1 MVEVDI
7 QTVSITVASA
17 SVVVGVVYY
26 ALQIRHQTRVR
37 QTDLVVRLYSLWTSD
52 DFLEAMLKVTNLEYE
67 DYTDFSKKYGPLS
80 SETPVNI
87 AFFKVANY
95 FDELGT
101 LLHRGLIDADMVSEF
116 LTPSTLHAW
125 NKMKPAIEGFRK
137 DTGRTFLRW
146 FEYFYTEM
154 KKREPKP

>member
-1 MVEVDI
+1 
-7 QTVSITVASA
+7 
-17 SVVVGVVYY
+17 
-26 ALQIRHQTRVR
+26 
-37 QTDLVVRLYSLWTSD
+37 
-52 DFLEAMLKVTNLEYE
+52 MLKVANLEYE
-67 DYTDFSKKYGPLS
+67 DYTDFLKKYGPLS

-116 LTPSTLHAW
+116 LTPSTLQAW
-125 NKMKPAIEGFRK
+125 DKMKPAIEGFRK
-137 DTGRTFLRW
+137 VTGRTFLRW